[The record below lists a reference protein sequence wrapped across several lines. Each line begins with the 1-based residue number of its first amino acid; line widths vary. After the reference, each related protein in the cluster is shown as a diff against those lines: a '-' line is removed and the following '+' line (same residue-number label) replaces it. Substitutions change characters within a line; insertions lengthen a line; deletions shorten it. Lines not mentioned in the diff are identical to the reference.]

1 MWWKVFN
8 IALYQTIWFCCVLGG
23 NPWSIAGLGLIALH
37 LALSP
42 RRYDDLKMI
51 VILLGVGCLL
61 DGSLQLLGIVE
72 FTTPGLPIP
81 LWLAVIWM
89 GLALLVHHSL
99 NWMKGRYLQ
108 SAVFGAI
115 GGPLAYAGGA
125 ALGAASFGRGEALAM
140 VVISLVWFGLW
151 PWIMHQGGRQEDN
164 NENTGSPRRTGV
176 NV

>member
-115 GGPLAYAGGA
+115 GGPLVFA
-125 ALGAASFGRGEALAM
+125 
-140 VVISLVWFGLW
+140 VIAQV
-151 PWIMHQGGRQEDN
+151 
-164 NENTGSPRRTGV
+164 TGSSRLAILSLGMLFVAGFLVLWRLRLPEGE
-176 NV
+176 